1 MKPKKDND
9 RSPSRKLEL
18 RRATL
23 RKLTTDQLQAPVG
36 GLSAT
41 VCPVSLVC
49 PTVPV
54 TGHCPGTGY

>member
-9 RSPSRKLEL
+9 GKPRRNLEL

-23 RKLTTDQLQAPVG
+23 RKLTADQLQAPVG

-41 VCPVSLVC
+41 ICPTSIC

-54 TGHCPGTGY
+54 TARCPGTGY